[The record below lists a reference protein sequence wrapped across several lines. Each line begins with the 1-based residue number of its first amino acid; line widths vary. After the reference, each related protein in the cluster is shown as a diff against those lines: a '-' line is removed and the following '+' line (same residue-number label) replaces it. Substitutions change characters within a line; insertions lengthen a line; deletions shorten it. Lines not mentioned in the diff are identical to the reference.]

1 MKIGI
6 VCYPTFGGSGVMA
19 TELGIGLA
27 KKGHQIHFISYKR
40 PVRLTSY
47 YKDIFLHE
55 IGSFEY
61 PLFEFPPY
69 DTSLASKIVD
79 VAMHEHL
86 DVLHV
91 HYAIPHAAV
100 AYMAKQ
106 ILKTKGIELPVIT
119 TLHGTD
125 ITLVG
130 LDKSMSSVVEFSI
143 NQSDI
148 VTSVSNSLKE
158 GTESY
163 FDIKKNIEVVYNF
176 VDLDRFS
183 RKENPELKKVFAPNG
198 EKIIV
203 HTSNFRKVKRIED
216 VIHAYS
222 KIKDSVQANLLL
234 IGDGP
239 ERRNAEELCR
249 ELGTCSQ
256 IQFLGKQD
264 AVEEILSIADLF
276 MLPSQNES
284 FGLAALEAMACEVPV
299 ISSNAGGLPEVNIDG
314 VTGFTCEIGDVDD
327 MAKKAIILL
336 VNEDMLTIFKKN
348 AREKALEFKKS
359 LIIPQYEKIYN
370 KAIQSVAEESKS
382 LVEVTS

>member
-336 VNEDMLTIFKKN
+336 ENEDMLTIFKKN

>member
-79 VAMHEHL
+79 VAMYEHL

-336 VNEDMLTIFKKN
+336 ENEDMLTIFKKN

-359 LIIPQYEKIYN
+359 LIMPQYEKIYN

>member
-55 IGSFEY
+55 FGSFEY

-336 VNEDMLTIFKKN
+336 ENEDMLTIFKKN

-359 LIIPQYEKIYN
+359 LIMPQYEKIYN